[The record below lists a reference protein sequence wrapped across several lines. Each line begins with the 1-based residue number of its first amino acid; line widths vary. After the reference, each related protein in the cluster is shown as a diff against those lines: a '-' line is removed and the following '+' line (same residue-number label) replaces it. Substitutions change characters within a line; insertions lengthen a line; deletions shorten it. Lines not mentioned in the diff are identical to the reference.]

1 MPKTAVF
8 TTITPLPAGITRKS
22 VLDMYKDHLAM
33 IDLNPLVVERYKCKP
48 PTYAPTSEYYATWYT
63 IKDKVSYLPGGLATG
78 SVSYHAVFHDFPDS
92 LETHVYAPL
101 GLDIRGKWSIGG
113 SLPGEPKEHSEPGL
127 KVPRSGLY
135 IREEVKMTCSK
146 LLMGFVKR
154 TFKDSHSQLVEKLV
168 ERAHILESN
177 AANERLQALRN
188 VEPRERMG
196 HGDIFIAP
204 PPDYQ
209 FDKFGPPP
217 YKAQASPRFLPHSRS
232 QSASPILTPGL
243 SPSSSV
249 TERSAS
255 VASLPAQS
263 DRPSSS
269 HSVLSRKV
277 ASVPEQGLYLLPA
290 TTYDGGLSSSFNR
303 PISLYPGST
312 SHPPSNRV
320 VSIYYETMVDEGPSD
335 DESDDGPGP
344 TSSHVVSPPHISVV
358 RPISFNFAFDQ
369 RSFGPKTPTPNEDL
383 LADIDAAIDDS
394 YIYSSTDAQYDALPT
409 PNALKAAVLND
420 TLPATTYET
429 LPSTTYTTL
438 PSTTY
443 AVSPTSSFDT
453 LPSTTYKP
461 EPARMSDT
469 LPSTTYIPEPYLPSA
484 AYAQNHERKDS
495 VIPYH
500 AYSDLPPTPLP
511 KDEKYLKPSVVAF

>member
-22 VLDMYKDHLAM
+22 VLDMYQDHLAM

-48 PTYAPTSEYYATWYT
+48 PNYAPTSEYYATWYT

-78 SVSYHAVFHDFPDS
+78 SVSYHAVFHDLPDC

-101 GLDIRGKWSIGG
+101 GLDIRGKWSVGG
-113 SLPGEPKEHSEPGL
+113 SLPGEPKQHADHGL
-127 KVPRSGLY
+127 KVPRTGLY

-146 LLMGFVKR
+146 LFLGFVKK
-154 TFKDSHSQLVEKLV
+154 TFKDSHSRLVEKLV

-177 AANERLQALRN
+177 FANERLKALRN

-196 HGDIFIAP
+196 HGNIFIAP

-209 FDKFGPPP
+209 FAPPP
-217 YKAQASPRFLPHSRS
+217 YRAQASPRFLQHSRS

-243 SPSSSV
+243 SQSSSF

-255 VASLPAQS
+255 VSSSPEQQE
-263 DRPSSS
+263 RPSSS
-269 HSVLSRKV
+269 RSTLDPG
-277 ASVPEQGLYLLPA
+277 AAAAPEQSLYMLPA
-290 TTYDGGLSSSFNR
+290 TTYDGGLYASFNR

-320 VSIYYETMVDEGPSD
+320 VSLYYETMVDEGTSD
-335 DESDDGPGP
+335 DEPDDEPEP
-344 TSSHVVSPPHISVV
+344 VSSHIVSPPHIPEV

-369 RSFGPKTPTPNEDL
+369 KSPGPKTPISNEDL
-383 LADIDAAIDDS
+383 LANIDAAIDEN
-394 YIYSSTDAQYDALPT
+394 YIYSSPDTRYNALPT
-409 PNALKAAVLND
+409 PNALRAASQID
-420 TLPATTYET
+420 TLPATTYELLPTTTYTASPTNSVDT
-429 LPSTTYTTL
+429 LPSTTYNPVSSQTLDTL

-443 AVSPTSSFDT
+443 APGPF
-453 LPSTTYKP
+453 
-461 EPARMSDT
+461 
-469 LPSTTYIPEPYLPSA
+469 LPSA
-484 AYAQNHERKDS
+484 TYTPKHKRKDS
-495 VIPYH
+495 VMPYH
-500 AYSDLPPTPLP
+500 AYSDLPPVPS
-511 KDEKYLKPSVVAF
+511 KDEKYRRPRRPLSRNLLCED

>member
-1 MPKTAVF
+1 M
-8 TTITPLPAGITRKS
+8 
-22 VLDMYKDHLAM
+22 
-33 IDLNPLVVERYKCKP
+33 
-48 PTYAPTSEYYATWYT
+48 
-63 IKDKVSYLPGGLATG
+63 
-78 SVSYHAVFHDFPDS
+78 SYHAVFHDFPDC

-113 SLPGEPKEHSEPGL
+113 SLPGEPKERPEAGL

-217 YKAQASPRFLPHSRS
+217 YKAQASPRFLSHSRS

-243 SPSSSV
+243 SQSSSI

-255 VASLPAQS
+255 ISSLPAQS

-269 HSVLSRKV
+269 HSVLSPRT
-277 ASVPEQGLYLLPA
+277 ASAPEQDLFLLPA

-320 VSIYYETMVDEGPSD
+320 VSVYYETMVDEGPSD
-335 DESDDGPGP
+335 DESDDEPSP
-344 TSSHVVSPPHISVV
+344 AFSHVVSPPYIPEV
-358 RPISFNFAFDQ
+358 RPISFSFAFD
-369 RSFGPKTPTPNEDL
+369 RGSPGPRTPTSNEDL
-383 LADIDAAIDDS
+383 LADIDAAIDES
-394 YIYSSTDAQYDALPT
+394 YGYSSPGIRYDAPPT
-409 PNALKAAVLND
+409 PKALQVASQID

-429 LPSTTYTTL
+429 LPSTVYTTFFSPNYTTSPASSFDTL
-438 PSTTY
+438 PTTTY
-443 AVSPTSSFDT
+443 RPELAQKFDT
-453 LPSTTYKP
+453 LPSTTYTP
-461 EPARMSDT
+461 GPF
-469 LPSTTYIPEPYLPSA
+469 LPSA
-484 AYAQNHERKDS
+484 TYAPTRERKDS
-495 VIPYH
+495 VMPYH
-500 AYSDLPPTPLP
+500 VYSDMPPTPLP
-511 KDEKYLKPSVVAF
+511 KDEKYRKPSVVGF